1 MCPFRRWRKRL
12 AVSWHRSLLVVFL
25 GQLTTAVGFSS
36 VFPLQPICVQSRG
49 SATGADV
56 KLLAGPVGLP
66 EPTSEVGLA

>member
-1 MCPFRRWRKRL
+1 
-12 AVSWHRSLLVVFL
+12 L